1 MHYAKSLKIR
11 DNQSFNLNGKSAVNL
26 DIFGSCQSILPG
38 IEEKGYIGKTHRF
51 FQGLDR
57 VVVFAEAK
65 NNGQSITG

>member
-1 MHYAKSLKIR
+1 MA
-11 DNQSFNLNGKSAVNL
+11 KSAVNL

-38 IEEKGYIGKTHRF
+38 IEEKGYVGKTHRF
-51 FQGLDR
+51 FQEDLDR